1 MAADQ
6 TMSGNNGMSRAKIV
20 EALQKL
26 FESKNNASY
35 EAQVKD
41 RAVKGDLVIKGQT
54 ITLDIVNDALE
65 QKQQAS
71 GASAPAPSAPGGE
84 RWTPTS
90 SAGAMANRAAME
102 HEDAETYNET
112 VQVTCGTGGKV
123 AVLTKPDVTGA
134 VTGEYIAASDG
145 MVEVVS
151 RVINRKDGR
160 VYVRLRTKTGWVS
173 TRSRK
178 EFSKVVLEIAE
189 GRPALEPPSIQ
200 AISNPRAT
208 RYLQPVD
215 EAGKPTGAEAT
226 LGGEP
231 RRFRATA
238 MVPILAKP
246 DFAGEKTLVGGAR
259 LSQKQEFVADGAF
272 LRAADGRAWLHL
284 KDGTGWVCERNKT
297 DFSRMVVEPCGP
309 SDDFVDDGK
318 EGASGSQSR
327 VRSAGGKKVIVT
339 EKKEL
344 VVPVEAVGNNASV
357 PGGISVGALPQELVF
372 RSDLEIWPEE
382 LRPPKPLDK
391 NMRVKL
397 RRIFASFGV
406 KSKECEE
413 DIAEIDEKAKSFNR
427 ACPAQKELQQYAEQL
442 KKEMQKVQKEW
453 TAAVKAALAGSS
465 VPSKAPTPPAD
476 AKDTSGCSIMP
487 VQVRGSRWF
496 CASVGGRPA
505 PGGTD
510 GDEDGGSGAASTG
523 SVFRHIG
530 PLRLSEDDASA
541 DLSKMMDVKGTKR
554 KDADDSKDSEPAAKR
569 AKSKKAGA

>member
-6 TMSGNNGMSRAKIV
+6 MMSSNDSVSRAKIV
-20 EALQKL
+20 DALKSL

-41 RAVKGDLVIKGQT
+41 RALQGNLVIKGQT
-54 ITLDIVNDALE
+54 ISLDIVNDALE
-65 QKQQAS
+65 KKQQAS
-71 GASAPAPSAPGGE
+71 GATAPASSAPGGE

-90 SAGAMANRAAME
+90 SAGAMANRAVME
-102 HEDAETYNET
+102 HEDAEQYNET
-112 VQVTCGTGGKV
+112 VHVTAGSKV
-123 AVLTKPDVTGA
+123 AVLTKPDVNSP

-145 MVEVVS
+145 MVEVVA
-151 RVINRKDGR
+151 RLINRKDGR

-178 EFSKVVLEIAE
+178 EFSKLVLEIAE
-189 GRPALEPPSIQ
+189 GRPALEPPSVQ
-200 AISNPRAT
+200 AMSNPRAT

-231 RRFRATA
+231 RRFRATG
-238 MVPILAKP
+238 MVPILPKP
-246 DFAGEKTLVGGAR
+246 DFAGEKMSVAGAR
-259 LSQKQEFVADGAF
+259 FSQKQEFVADGAF

-284 KDGTGWVCERNKT
+284 KDGTGWVCERHKT

-309 SDDFVDDGK
+309 SDDFLDDGK
-318 EGASGSQSR
+318 EGASGSR
-327 VRSAGGKKVIVT
+327 VRAAGGKKVIVT

-344 VVPVEAVGNNASV
+344 VVPVEALGNNASI

-413 DIAEIDEKAKSFNR
+413 DIAELDEKAKSFNR
-427 ACPAQKELQQYAEQL
+427 ACPAQKELLQYAEQI

-465 VPSKAPTPPAD
+465 VPSKSPPPPANV
-476 AKDTSGCSIMP
+476 KDTSGCSIMP

-505 PGGTD
+505 PGASD
-510 GDEDGGSGAASTG
+510 GDEDGGAGATSTG

-541 DLSKMMDVKGTKR
+541 DLQKMMDVKGTKR
-554 KDADDSKDSEPAAKR
+554 KDADDSKDSEPATKR